1 MGGMACSLLFLIYII
16 GLAAAGDA
24 INAKLTEEKLEWLME
39 ETVVL

>member
-1 MGGMACSLLFLIYII
+1 MAWSVSFLIYII
-16 GLAAAGDA
+16 GLYTAVDA